1 MLAVLLILLNNLR
14 TSRVVSFGQN
24 ELGLIFSQVH
34 GLRAG
39 DVVTIGGA
47 PSGKVVDIDFAS
59 QAVQESLL
67 PVTGGVTIVRVLVAF
82 DSSRKIPRESTYS
95 VQTDLYGRRWIEI
108 KVSPSKEE
116 IGDHEIFFAEESAI
130 QDDQLQATLT
140 AVTTLTAQTEEL
152 RDILADPDF
161 RLRTKDAASNLRFYS
176 RELMAASGKAPELL
190 KSLEKTLDR
199 QDAAMTAQLRSFD
212 DKTKDVRQRMTEM
225 SPQISEN
232 LKGWTERMERQGD
245 RLKTTLQM
253 AIERSQEYE
262 DLIDRAM
269 AQGLDPKAVDAL
281 IVQTKKWARKLQE
294 YRYLAEDLHALTSD
308 PTVRADLKDAI
319 AKFKVKS
326 EEINERLERLEKL
339 IDSNPLP
346 GILGIPKPKPT
357 PAAVGAEKGSQ
368 AEDSPKLESPPE
380 GGSEPEK
387 PTTDKPAR

>member
-1 MLAVLLILLNNLR
+1 MNRDAKIGLFTIMIAILLVLLNNLR
-14 TSRVVSFGQN
+14 TSRVVTFGQS
-24 ELGLIFSQVH
+24 ELGLIFTQVH

-39 DVVTIGGA
+39 DIVTIGGA
-47 PSGKVVDIDFAS
+47 PSGKVVEINFAS
-59 QAVQESLL
+59 QAIQESLL

-116 IGDHEIFFAEESAI
+116 IGDDEIFFAEESAI
-130 QDDQLQATLT
+130 QTDQLGSTLL
-140 AVTTLTAQTEEL
+140 ALTTLTEETEQL

-176 RELMAASGKAPELL
+176 RELMAASHKAPELL
-190 KSLEKTLDR
+190 KSMEESLDK
-199 QDAAMTAQLRSFD
+199 QDAALTAQLRNFD

-245 RLKTTLQM
+245 RLSTTLQM

-269 AQGLDPKAVDAL
+269 AQGLDPKAVQAL
-281 IVQTKKWARKLQE
+281 IVQTKKWARKLEE
-294 YRYLAEDLHALTSD
+294 YRYLTEDLHALTSD

-326 EEINERLERLEKL
+326 EEVNARVERLEKL

-346 GILGIPKPKPT
+346 AILGIPKPEAT
-357 PAAVGAEKGSQ
+357 PAKAKKGEAEV
-368 AEDSPKLESPPE
+368 
-380 GGSEPEK
+380 EPDKSGE
-387 PTTDKPAR
+387 PTL